1 MKHMD
6 AFRLKRRAYL
16 HFDAPA
22 PEREAL
28 RVASD
33 AQEVAQRSFLPFIRY
48 EKKMK
53 RVKRGPMGALVRNDK
68 KRPICYASHMDA
80 AIYQYYGNEL
90 SGAYERF
97 MRANGIGDCVTAF
110 RPGLGKSTIHYAADV
125 FCFISKQSA
134 CTCLA
139 FDVESFF
146 DNLDHATLKNAW
158 ESVMGVTRLTDDHFA
173 VYKSVTRYAFVERK
187 ELYQE
192 FGISQHNPWANGRSR
207 ICSPQEFRDRV
218 RGKGLIHR
226 NEVPQG
232 IPQGSPISAVLSNV
246 YMIDFDKRMN
256 EFATQSAGIYRR
268 YCDDI
273 LLVLPGQ
280 DPQIGGSVVSMVEES
295 LSDLKLKLQPSKT
308 SMHYFPA
315 PSANIIANKA
325 PLQYLGFT
333 YDGKRVLLR
342 PAGVARY
349 YSKQRAGVR
358 LAKTT
363 RDRVDKA
370 LGMTGPPSPLKTRK
384 LYVLYSHVGRR
395 NYIAYAL
402 RAARNMVGVDS
413 GGIRKQVAKHMRKLK
428 WEIDEN

>member
-1 MKHMD
+1 MKSAD
-6 AFRLKRRAYL
+6 SFRPKRRTYL
-16 HFDAPA
+16 HFDVP
-22 PEREAL
+22 PSQSEAL
-28 RVASD
+28 RVVPD
-33 AQEVAQRSFLPFIRY
+33 PREVARRSFLPFIRY
-48 EKKMK
+48 EKLTK
-53 RVKRGPMGALVRNDK
+53 RIRRGPTGALVRNDK

-80 AIYQYYGNEL
+80 AIYEYYGDRI
-90 SGAYERF
+90 SDAYERF
-97 MRANGIGDCVTAF
+97 VKVIGIGDCVSAF
-110 RPGLGKSTIHYAADV
+110 RPGLGKSTIDYAYDV
-125 FCFISKQSA
+125 FRFVSQQST

-146 DNLDHATLKNAW
+146 DNLDHAILKNAW
-158 ESVMGVTRLTDDHFA
+158 ESVMGGVRLANDQFA
-173 VYKSVTRYAFVERK
+173 VYKSVTRYAFVEQQL
-187 ELYQE
+187 LYQE
-192 FGISQHNPWANGRSR
+192 FGISQHNRWANGRSR
-207 ICSPQEFRDRV
+207 VCAPHEFRARV
-218 RGKGLIHR
+218 RGQGLIQR
-226 NEVPQG
+226 NEVARG

-246 YMIDFDKRMN
+246 YMIEFDKRMN
-256 EFATQSAGIYRR
+256 EFAAQFAGIYRR

-358 LAKTT
+358 LAKKT

-402 RAARNMVGVDS
+402 RAARNIVGVDS